1 MGVNILWL
9 LLLERLWNTVG
20 EFIGDWILHSNITM
34 SEWRFSIYSKSFV
47 RIKHTIQG
55 NRTPD
60 TNWWQKPHRCIQLRN
75 NNLQCPFFLFKA
87 FFTWSKQRTG
97 AFFFLFIKLCDW
109 HKYLK
114 NKCYK
119 GFQLVFSL
127 KLYGKMYKFIS
138 TFTVKFYF
146 IFYNHLTNLNWIIN
160 CVLRIIF

>member
-47 RIKHTIQG
+47 RIKHRIQG

-60 TNWWQKPHRCIQLRN
+60 TNWWQKRHRCNIQLRN

-114 NKCYK
+114 KSVTKDYK
-119 GFQLVFSL
+119 IIRNTELIIQFKLVRWL
-127 KLYGKMYKFIS
+127 
-138 TFTVKFYF
+138 
-146 IFYNHLTNLNWIIN
+146 
-160 CVLRIIF
+160 

>member
-47 RIKHTIQG
+47 RIKRMIQG

-60 TNWWQKPHRCIQLRN
+60 TNWWQKRHRCIQLRN
-75 NNLQCPFFLFKA
+75 NNLQCPFFLYKA

-97 AFFFLFIKLCDW
+97 AFFFLFIKLYDV
-109 HKYLK
+109 HNRLI
-114 NKCYK
+114 
-119 GFQLVFSL
+119 QLVFSL

-138 TFTVKFYF
+138 TFAVKFCL
-146 IFYNHLTNLNWIIN
+146 IFYNYRTNWN
-160 CVLRIIF
+160 

>member
-47 RIKHTIQG
+47 RIKHRIQG

-60 TNWWQKPHRCIQLRN
+60 TNWWQKRHRCNIQLRN

-114 NKCYK
+114 KKRVTKDYK
-119 GFQLVFSL
+119 IIRNTELIIQSKLVRWL
-127 KLYGKMYKFIS
+127 
-138 TFTVKFYF
+138 
-146 IFYNHLTNLNWIIN
+146 
-160 CVLRIIF
+160 

>member
-9 LLLERLWNTVG
+9 FLLERLWNTVG

-47 RIKHTIQG
+47 RIKHRIQG

-60 TNWWQKPHRCIQLRN
+60 TNWWQKRHRCIQLRN

-97 AFFFLFIKLCDW
+97 AFFFSIYKVVWLTQISKKKSVTKDYKIIRNTELIIQFKLVRW
-109 HKYLK
+109 L
-114 NKCYK
+114 
-119 GFQLVFSL
+119 
-127 KLYGKMYKFIS
+127 
-138 TFTVKFYF
+138 
-146 IFYNHLTNLNWIIN
+146 
-160 CVLRIIF
+160 

>member
-9 LLLERLWNTVG
+9 LLLERFWNTVG

-47 RIKHTIQG
+47 RIKHMIQG

-60 TNWWQKPHRCIQLRN
+60 TNWWQKRHRCIQLRN
-75 NNLQCPFFLFKA
+75 NNLQCPFLLFKA

-119 GFQLVFSL
+119 GLENNSQDAINYSIQI
-127 KLYGKMYKFIS
+127 GKMIVKNEIKFHRKSWNKLIY
-138 TFTVKFYF
+138 FTVQF
-146 IFYNHLTNLNWIIN
+146 
-160 CVLRIIF
+160 